1 MGEGKR
7 SSLRALGMSLVCS
20 RCRKANW
27 ARMRKSHQANKETYR
42 KHERNIRHNDPDSRK
57 YHLHGRNNGKTKQQ
71 YIGGKKAKS

>member
-1 MGEGKR
+1 MGEEKK
-7 SSLRALGMSLVCS
+7 SSHRALRMSLVFS

-42 KHERNIRHNDPDSRK
+42 KHEGNIRHSDPDSRK
-57 YHLHGRNNGKTKQQ
+57 YHLHARNNGKTKQQ